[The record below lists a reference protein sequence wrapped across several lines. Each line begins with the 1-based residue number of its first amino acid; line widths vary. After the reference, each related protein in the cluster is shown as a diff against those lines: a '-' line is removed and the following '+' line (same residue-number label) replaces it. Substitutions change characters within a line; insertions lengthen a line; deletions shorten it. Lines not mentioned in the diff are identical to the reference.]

1 MKGKSVLQVIISVI
15 LIAAMVPVSA
25 ETVEELMQKQEATQ
39 RKLEETQSQI
49 NQAKAQRQITAQTI
63 AALDR
68 EINTT
73 QSALNKVE
81 EKIKELD
88 EKISDTEKELST
100 NTEAFEKRKELLKA
114 RLKAIYMNCS
124 FSYVDILVEARDFS
138 EFISRMKLIDYV
150 LTHDKNLISSMEEQL
165 KTIKQKKAE
174 LEEQKNSREQEKAS
188 RIEKIRSLDNSRAAK
203 DEYIKRLN
211 SDIKELEAMEDR
223 LLEESQQIAERIRGI
238 TDKDRKYSNGQ
249 MTWPAPSV
257 GKSAI
262 SSHFGMR
269 HHPILNTIRMH
280 TGVDIA
286 VGHGK
291 DIVAANKGKVIFTGY
306 ETGYGNYVIIDHGVK
321 DGSSITTLY
330 AHASKILVSVGQEV
344 EAGDVIAKVGSTG
357 YATGPHLH
365 FEVRKDGTPVSPKD
379 YLGY

>member
-1 MKGKSVLQVIISVI
+1 MKKRSFLQAAICILLVLCMFP
-15 LIAAMVPVSA
+15 ASA
-25 ETVEELMQKQEATQ
+25 ETYEELRQKQEDTE
-39 RKLEETQSQI
+39 RKLQETKNQL
-49 NQAKAQRQITAQTI
+49 NQAKTQKQVAAQTI

-68 EINTT
+68 EINTV
-73 QSALNKVE
+73 QSTLSE
-81 EKIKELD
+81 IEDKIRSLD
-88 EKISDTEKELST
+88 EEISNSEKELNT

-124 FSYVDILVEARDFS
+124 FSYADILMEARDFS
-138 EFISRMKLIDYV
+138 DFISRMKLIDYV
-150 LTHDKNLISSMEEQL
+150 LTHDKNLINSMEEQL
-165 KTIKQKKAE
+165 KTIKQKKTE
-174 LEEQKNSREQEKAS
+174 LEEQKSSREKEKAA
-188 RIEKIRSLDNSRAAK
+188 RVEKIRTLDNSRAAK
-203 DEYIKRLN
+203 NEYIRRLN

-238 TDKDRKYSNGQ
+238 TDKDRKYSDGQ
-249 MTWPAPSV
+249 MTWPAPAV

-262 SSHFGMR
+262 SSLFGMR
-269 HHPILNTIRMH
+269 KHPILKTMRMH

-286 VGHGK
+286 IGHGK

-330 AHASKILVSVGQEV
+330 AHSSKILVSVGQEV
-344 EAGDVIAKVGSTG
+344 EAGAVIAKVGSTG

-365 FEVRKDGTPVSPKD
+365 FEVRKNGSPVDPKD